1 MIVNEAA
8 YAEGAQGVLSPQT
21 APFEEGNRR
30 TAARRFQPASKHE
43 DVLLGGVRNQ
53 HPVFN
58 PIPTEHRTRTAR
70 EGLRQLR
77 KHRKVVTDR
86 GRHRVVPSVVQ
97 VSQLVAQHRRSA
109 GPFDRGKHRL
119 REGEVRHH
127 ARLDL
132 YVSEPLGPERSEE
145 HTSELQ
151 SLAYLVCRLLLEKK
165 KNRQRA

>member
-1 MIVNEAA
+1 MIAKEGA
-8 YAEGAQGVLSPQT
+8 YAEGAKGFLPPKP
-21 APFEEGNRR
+21 APLKEGTRR
-30 TAARRFQPASKHE
+30 TADRGFQPASKHE

-97 VSQLVAQHRRSA
+97 VS
-109 GPFDRGKHRL
+109 
-119 REGEVRHH
+119 
-127 ARLDL
+127 
-132 YVSEPLGPERSEE
+132 
-145 HTSELQ
+145 
-151 SLAYLVCRLLLEKK
+151 
-165 KNRQRA
+165 